1 MNSDNLFDLVH
12 KGFRVTLGAT
22 ASLVESVQDP
32 QKREQNLELLKTDS
46 NLLLEQL
53 AQKGETTEQVARSF
67 VDSLITPT
75 DRTESTPTYGT
86 PSSTVTTSTT
96 SVAQQDV
103 QIELQELTAQ
113 IAAMRTELE
122 KLRNPGSEI

>member
-53 AQKGETTEQVARSF
+53 AEKGETTEQVARSF
-67 VDSLITPT
+67 VDSLITPA
-75 DRTESTPTYGT
+75 DRTESTSTYGT

-122 KLRNPGSEI
+122 KLRNPDSEI

>member
-75 DRTESTPTYGT
+75 DRAESTSTYGT

>member
-1 MNSDNLFDLVH
+1 
-12 KGFRVTLGAT
+12 LGAT

-67 VDSLITPT
+67 VDLLITPT

-122 KLRNPGSEI
+122 KLRNPDSEI